1 MNKIKVT
8 ILGSIIATSLLLS
21 GCNSEPEVY
30 SVKISQVDKMKVSEI
45 AQKMNADEMFA
56 VYYIKMSSK
65 EDINDKTVS
74 EVVKMFEKET
84 KTKVVKG
91 EIKDFKEYKV
101 RDMEIQTAAAM
112 VNKQATKEQIT
123 HMRKYIQST
132 LQNGTPEQKKELS
145 NMTLGELLKK

>member
-8 ILGSIIATSLLLS
+8 ILSSIIATSLLLA

-30 SVKISQVDKMKVSEI
+30 SVKISQVDKMKVSEVT
-45 AQKMNADEMFA
+45 QKMNADEMFA

-74 EVVKMFEKET
+74 EVVKMFEEKT
-84 KTKVVKG
+84 KTKVIKG

-101 RDMEIQTAAAM
+101 RDMEIQVAATM

-123 HMRKYIQST
+123 HIRKYIQST

-145 NMTLGELLKK
+145 NMTLGEILKK

>member
-1 MNKIKVT
+1 
-8 ILGSIIATSLLLS
+8 
-21 GCNSEPEVY
+21 
-30 SVKISQVDKMKVSEI
+30 
-45 AQKMNADEMFA
+45 MNADEMFA

-132 LQNGTPEQKKELS
+132 LQNGTPEQKKELP
-145 NMTLGELLKK
+145 NMTLGEILKK

>member
-84 KTKVVKG
+84 KTKVWNGIKEGVHFVGAVAGAIVAVAGAASALKG
-91 EIKDFKEYKV
+91 
-101 RDMEIQTAAAM
+101 
-112 VNKQATKEQIT
+112 
-123 HMRKYIQST
+123 RK
-132 LQNGTPEQKKELS
+132 K
-145 NMTLGELLKK
+145 